1 MPRYIFFIF
10 RASDLGQTPL
20 HAACY
25 RGCIKSVSALVERGG
40 DFRFHDKDQRTAKDW
55 AMLNPNAKKRQL
67 MTEYIVKT
75 RMFAMTHSG
84 RDVLLERQSSVYMR
98 RLEYWTLLYSTSL
111 DLQ

>member
-1 MPRYIFFIF
+1 MLFQRPTEH
-10 RASDLGQTPL
+10 GQTPL

-25 RGCIKSVSALVERGG
+25 NACLKSVSALVERGG

-55 AMLNPNAKKRQL
+55 AMLNPNAKKKQM

-84 RDVLLERQSSVYMR
+84 RDILLEQQSSAYMR
-98 RLEYWTLLYSTSL
+98 R
-111 DLQ
+111 